1 MSSCSK
7 KSRSRDS
14 KKPTRLAKPPT
25 HGNNWFGPTGQRLFK
40 SRIIVAIPPWQTGKF
55 GNGSVLD
62 FGNSHL
68 EVRRGTSCREAIFEP
83 KNRIDEVAGKCEFIS
98 VTNQAAYILREN
110 TGTSGIVESARAAVS
125 VLAEHGIPHLIVG
138 GLAVQEHGYPRVT
151 IDVDIVVPDVL
162 EAVEFLTASLTGP
175 FYRVHGVHD
184 RVEDRRNG
192 VMIDLLPAGK
202 VLRRGCKVPFPQPGK
217 IAEQIQIVTLEQL
230 ISLKLD
236 SWAGSPARRLKDKA
250 DVNEL
255 ILRRKLPRELGV
267 APAVRPLY
275 LETWDAL
282 QAEK

>member
-1 MSSCSK
+1 MQAKISAGSSRPKWIEAGCVLC
-7 KSRSRDS
+7 DS
-14 KKPTRLAKPPT
+14 ARM
-25 HGNNWFGPTGQRLFK
+25 N
-40 SRIIVAIPPWQTGKF
+40 
-55 GNGSVLD
+55 
-62 FGNSHL
+62 
-68 EVRRGTSCREAIFEP
+68 
-83 KNRIDEVAGKCEFIS
+83 
-98 VTNQAAYILREN
+98 NQAAYILREN
-110 TGTSGIVESARAAVS
+110 TGTSGIVETARTAVS
-125 VLAEHGIPHLIVG
+125 VLVDHEIPHLIVG

-175 FYRVHGVHD
+175 FYRVPGVDD

-192 VMIDLLPAGK
+192 VMVDLLPAGK

-217 IAEQIQIVTLEQL
+217 VAEQIQIVTLEDL

-236 SWAGSPARRLKDKA
+236 SWAGSPSRRLKDKA

-255 ILRRKLPRELGV
+255 ILRCKLPRDLAV
-267 APAVRPLY
+267 DSAVRAHY